1 MAGIIRYDDP
11 LPIPVA
17 ANTNRK
23 QPRNHGNRS
32 ELWLTASTTAEGKP
46 GKVDGSLVQAAT
58 LAGSGAVTVSSRESV
73 SSTPSVPT
81 IMATNAPRVTLAPP
95 YLSANQPPKG
105 RAMDPTRAP
114 RKA

>member
-1 MAGIIRYDDP
+1 MAGIIRYDEP

-23 QPRNHGNRS
+23 QARNHGNRS
-32 ELWLTASTTAEGKP
+32 ELWFTAWTTADGKP
-46 GKVDGSLVQAAT
+46 GKVDGSLVQAST
-58 LAGSGAVTVSSRESV
+58 LAGSGAGTVSSRESV
-73 SSTPSVPT
+73 NSTPRVRT

-95 YLSANQPPKG
+95 YLSASQPPKG
-105 RAMDPTRAP
+105 RAIDPTRAP